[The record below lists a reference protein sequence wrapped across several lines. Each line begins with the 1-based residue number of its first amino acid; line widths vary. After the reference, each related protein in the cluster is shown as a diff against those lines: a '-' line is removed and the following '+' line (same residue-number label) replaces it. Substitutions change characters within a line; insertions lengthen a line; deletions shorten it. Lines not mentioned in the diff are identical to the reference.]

1 MQKDN
6 TLFGRQTIG
15 KHKVMVTDAAFL
27 PNCKD
32 GKARVRVS
40 GNVLESDCLET
51 GTAVAYLQVVT
62 AKNGK
67 FVNQDL
73 QGLGVTVQ
81 DIQEN
86 KPIKSGVYTVEC
98 TPDEKNDKFAQTR
111 FMA

>member
-1 MQKDN
+1 MNKDN
-6 TLFGRQTIG
+6 VLFGRQTVG

-32 GKARVRVS
+32 GKARVRIS
-40 GNVLESDCLET
+40 GNVLESDCLDT

-62 AKNGK
+62 PKNTT
-67 FVNQDL
+67 FVNKDL
-73 QGLGVTVQ
+73 AGLGITLS

-86 KPIKSGVYTVEC
+86 KPVKSGVYTVEC

-111 FMA
+111 FVG